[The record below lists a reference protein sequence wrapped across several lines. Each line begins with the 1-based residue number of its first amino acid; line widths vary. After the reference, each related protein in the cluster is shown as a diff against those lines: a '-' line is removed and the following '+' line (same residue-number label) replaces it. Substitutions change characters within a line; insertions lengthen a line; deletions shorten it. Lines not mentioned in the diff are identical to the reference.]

1 MNEGDCKSLAE
12 NANISL
18 LTIVD
23 IFYNGDYR
31 FIMTDE
37 NDKSDKNV
45 RNDVNL
51 LYYTNNKAAE
61 TLEENLWLLVLST
74 KKLR

>member
-1 MNEGDCKSLAE
+1 MNEGDCGSLAE

-61 TLEENLWLLVLST
+61 TLEENL
-74 KKLR
+74 

>member
-1 MNEGDCKSLAE
+1 MNEGDCRSLAE

-18 LTIVD
+18 LTIID